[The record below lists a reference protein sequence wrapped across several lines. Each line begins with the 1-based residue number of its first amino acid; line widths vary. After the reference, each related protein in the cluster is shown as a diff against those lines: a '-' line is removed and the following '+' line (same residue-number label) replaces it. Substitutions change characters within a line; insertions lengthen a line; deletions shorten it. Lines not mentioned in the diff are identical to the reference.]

1 MHPTFLSPITPQLT
15 REVISEMDFFSSLC
29 KVHVK
34 PNLGNIAIGVLH
46 TNIPRAKNS
55 ELENKLLAESMFFLF
70 SILIVLIGNC

>member
-1 MHPTFLSPITPQLT
+1 MQSQ
-15 REVISEMDFFSSLC
+15 C
-29 KVHVK
+29 KANVK

-70 SILIVLIGNC
+70 SILIVLIGNY

>member
-15 REVISEMDFFSSLC
+15 REVISEMDFFSLC
-29 KVHVK
+29 KVHEK

-55 ELENKLLAESMFFLF
+55 ESENKLLAESMFVLC
-70 SILIVLIGNC
+70 SISIILIGNY